1 MELRLVLRSVFFAR
15 CDGLITCASSPSH
28 TSAKAVLAIDNR
40 SNSIPPVWFLSHGF
54 FFDGQPRFLLSWFM
68 LNVGVNYHLAII
80 AYKKINV
87 KQECRIEINYVII
100 FLMYLEVD
108 VHISKDLKNIHFG

>member
-1 MELRLVLRSVFFAR
+1 MVSVPW
-15 CDGLITCASSPSH
+15 L
-28 TSAKAVLAIDNR
+28 
-40 SNSIPPVWFLSHGF
+40 

>member
-1 MELRLVLRSVFFAR
+1 
-15 CDGLITCASSPSH
+15 
-28 TSAKAVLAIDNR
+28 
-40 SNSIPPVWFLSHGF
+40 
-54 FFDGQPRFLLSWFM
+54 M

-108 VHISKDLKNIHFG
+108 VHISKDLKNIYFG

>member
-1 MELRLVLRSVFFAR
+1 
-15 CDGLITCASSPSH
+15 
-28 TSAKAVLAIDNR
+28 
-40 SNSIPPVWFLSHGF
+40 
-54 FFDGQPRFLLSWFM
+54 M